1 MEIREVQPSV
11 HLIAYTKT
19 IDDKGPEAVVASAAK
34 LCYSKTDAKTLLD
47 NADDKKNQAFIER
60 LSSLGHQSPFE
71 HASFTFAIEGISRS
85 CSHQLVRH
93 RIASYSQQSQR
104 YVDLENT
111 FGVVVP
117 NDIKENEVAYQEFM
131 RIVKADIASYVA
143 IRDALV
149 MKYNKINSQN
159 EKNNLKKALENARSI
174 LPNAC
179 ETKIVVTMNARSLL
193 NFFKERCCMR
203 AQDEIRTLA
212 YLMLDEVLDVAPY
225 LFSKSGAPCVYG
237 PCPEG
242 SMSCG
247 QKQKPREKQLLL
259 NKKG

>member
-1 MEIREVQPSV
+1 M
-11 HLIAYTKT
+11 
-19 IDDKGPEAVVASAAK
+19 
-34 LCYSKTDAKTLLD
+34 
-47 NADDKKNQAFIER
+47 F
-60 LSSLGHQSPFE
+60 QSPGDI
-71 HASFTFAIEGISRS
+71 AFTFGTVDIHWYGIVMSISILLGLLVIILLKKHFFKDITTDMICDISFLLIIWGILSARMYYVVLDYKYFINHPFEIFAIWNGGISI
-85 CSHQLVRH
+85 QGA
-93 RIASYSQQSQR
+93 I
-104 YVDLENT
+104 
-111 FGVVVP
+111 FGG
-117 NDIKENEVAYQEFM
+117 I
-131 RIVKADIASYVA
+131 IVGLLYA
-143 IRDALV
+143 
-149 MKYNKINSQN
+149 KYNKINSQN